1 MDLSEAFVTIN
12 HEMLCEKLHYYCIRD
27 IVLDWVESYLKNRTQ
42 FVHLA
47 PLDPRTGKSHVVFQ
61 RVNDKQVAGFRLQVE
76 NVITIG
82 KPLALAKL
90 SNLIYNHEDT

>member
-1 MDLSEAFVTIN
+1 
-12 HEMLCEKLHYYCIRD
+12 
-27 IVLDWVESYLKNRTQ
+27 
-42 FVHLA
+42 LA